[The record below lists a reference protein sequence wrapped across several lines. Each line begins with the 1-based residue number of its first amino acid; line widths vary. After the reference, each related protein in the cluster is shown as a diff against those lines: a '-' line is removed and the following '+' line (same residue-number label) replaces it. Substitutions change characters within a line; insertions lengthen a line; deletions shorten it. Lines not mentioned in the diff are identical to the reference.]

1 MSQNPGPTNRSMTSK
16 LALAAAL
23 ALAAGPIAA
32 PAASSGLAWDSV
44 TKMSMGADPS
54 SLQPGSFAADY
65 SAAASGGQSSVGG
78 PFAHMIPAGFMQM
91 MQSGMAERHYIAAS
105 KERTDQPAM
114 GTATILDCSARTLTT
129 LDLKKKTYRVVSL
142 DQPSSSPSPSKGGKG
157 DGSFKGDDTKIAIVV
172 TNKSLGSRQ
181 LDNEAT
187 NGYSSQMQFTIT
199 KSSGETETHD
209 GNLTAY
215 YANFEMPAVACTAG
229 LPSNPRQ
236 ANAGAQFGMI
246 SGVASQ
252 VMRALRA
259 SGLDKRFSVQQS
271 GPSLPL
277 GNFALYQALSF
288 DAHGRAITV
297 ITERG
302 NSHPI
307 DANDPV
313 FSVPSDFTKEP

>member
-1 MSQNPGPTNRSMTSK
+1 MKNK

-23 ALAAGPIAA
+23 ALSAGPVAA

-44 TKMSMGADPS
+44 TKMSMGSDAS

-65 SAAASGGQSSVGG
+65 SAAASAGQSSGGG

-91 MQSGMAERHYIAAS
+91 MQNGMAERHYIAGN
-105 KERTDQPAM
+105 KERTDQPAT

-142 DQPSSSPSPSKGGKG
+142 DGPSSSSSPSKGGSG
-157 DGSFKGDDTKIAIVV
+157 DGSFKGDDSKIAIAV

-181 LDNEAT
+181 IDNEST
-187 NGYSSQMQFTIT
+187 NGYSSQMQITIT
-199 KSSGETETHD
+199 KPSGETETHV
-209 GNLTAY
+209 GNLPAY
-215 YANFEMPAVACTAG
+215 YTNFEMPAVACTAG
-229 LPSNPRQ
+229 ASGNPRQ
-236 ANAGAQFGMI
+236 MNAGQQYGMI

-259 SGLDKRFSVQQS
+259 AGVERRFSVHQS
-271 GPSLPL
+271 GPSMPL
-277 GNFALYQALSF
+277 GNFAMYQAISF
-288 DAHGRAITV
+288 ARRGNSITV

-302 NSHPI
+302 NSRPI
-307 DANDPV
+307 DANDSV
-313 FSVPSDFTKEP
+313 FSVPSDFTKEQ

>member
-1 MSQNPGPTNRSMTSK
+1 MKNR

-23 ALAAGPIAA
+23 ALSAGPVAA
-32 PAASSGLAWDSV
+32 PAAAPGLAWDSV

-54 SLQPGSFAADY
+54 SLQPGSFDADY
-65 SAAASGGQSSVGG
+65 SAAASGSQSSGGG

-91 MQSGMAERHYIAAS
+91 MQNGMAERHYVAGD

-114 GTATILDCSARTLTT
+114 GTATILDCTARTLTT

-142 DQPSSSPSPSKGGKG
+142 DQPNPSSSPSKGGNG
-157 DGSFKGDDTKIAIVV
+157 DGSFKGDNGKIAIAI

-181 LDNEAT
+181 IDNQAT
-187 NGYSSQMQFTIT
+187 NGYSSQMQLTIT
-199 KSSGETETHD
+199 RSSGETETHD
-209 GNLTAY
+209 GNLMAY

-229 LPSNPRQ
+229 LPRNPRQ
-236 ANAGAQFGMI
+236 MSGGQQYGMI

-252 VMRALRA
+252 VMRALRTA
-259 SGLDKRFSVQQS
+259 GVDKRFSVQQS

-277 GNFALYQALSF
+277 GNFAVYQAISF
-288 DAHGRAITV
+288 AISFGRGGNSMTV

-302 NSHPI
+302 NSRPI
-307 DANDPV
+307 EANDAV
-313 FSVPSDFTKEP
+313 FSVPGDFTKEQ

>member
-1 MSQNPGPTNRSMTSK
+1 MNQNPGPTNQSMK
-16 LALAAAL
+16 NRLALATAL
-23 ALAAGPIAA
+23 ALCAAPLGA

-54 SLQPGSFAADY
+54 SLQPGSFDADY
-65 SAAASGGQSSVGG
+65 AAAASGGQSSGGG
-78 PFAHMIPAGFMQM
+78 PFSHMIPAGFMQM
-91 MQSGMAERHYIAAS
+91 MQNGMAEKHYLAGD
-105 KERTDQPAM
+105 KERTDQPAT

-142 DQPSSSPSPSKGGKG
+142 DAPGSSSSPSKGGNG

-181 LDNEAT
+181 IDNQST

-199 KSSGETETHD
+199 KPSGESETHD
-209 GNLTAY
+209 GTLTAY
-215 YANFEMPAVACTAG
+215 YASFGMPAVQCSQG
-229 LPSNPRQ
+229 VPRNPGKMNPGQ
-236 ANAGAQFGMI
+236 QFGMI
-246 SGVASQ
+246 SGVAAQ
-252 VMRALRA
+252 VMRALRTA
-259 SGLDKRFSVQQS
+259 GLEQRFSVKQS

-277 GNFALYQALSF
+277 ANFAAYQAISF
-288 DAHGRAITV
+288 DARGRSMTV

-302 NSHPI
+302 NSRPI

-313 FSVPSDFTKEP
+313 FSVPGDFTKEQ